1 MALKRQKQDW
11 SSRQDVSCLPPI
23 PPLTSCHEA
32 IMAKCDSDSPKKN
45 FLFLQAQL
53 FFLRASLVLVNLAVT
68 LLLFSLAQVSGPGL
82 QTTA

>member
-1 MALKRQKQDW
+1 
-11 SSRQDVSCLPPI
+11 
-23 PPLTSCHEA
+23 
-32 IMAKCDSDSPKKN
+32 MAKCDSDSPKKN